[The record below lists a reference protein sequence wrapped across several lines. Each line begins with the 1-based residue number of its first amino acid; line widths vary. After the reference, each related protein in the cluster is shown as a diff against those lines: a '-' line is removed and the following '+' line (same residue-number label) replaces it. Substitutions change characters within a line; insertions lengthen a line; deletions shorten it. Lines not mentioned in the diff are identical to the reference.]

1 MFTLIYYLQTKGQ
14 DQLYGHIKM
23 GITLELD
30 CGLVVDFEPDFEL
43 PTNHSDK
50 TKVQWQFSNNRNTE
64 SLASVLS
71 ELEAQTSIH
80 DADISLANLRL
91 LYGYNT

>member
-14 DQLYGHIKM
+14 DQLYGLIKM

-43 PTNHSDK
+43 PNHSDE
-50 TKVQWQFSNNRNTE
+50 TKVQWQFRDNRNTE

>member
-1 MFTLIYYLQTKGQ
+1 
-14 DQLYGHIKM
+14 M

-43 PTNHSDK
+43 PNHSDE
-50 TKVQWQFSNNRNTE
+50 TKVQWQFSDNRNTE

-71 ELEAQTSIH
+71 ELETQTSIH
-80 DADISLANLRL
+80 KSGFSLANLRL